1 MKRLDIFAN
10 LFLVLFAI
18 YVAVTCYA
26 FGLGSL
32 RKPGPGFFP
41 FGGAVI
47 MGICAIVVLFGD
59 LSRNRTEQPIAVE
72 NTRWWNVGFV
82 IGAIVVFALLAK
94 SLGFFLCT
102 FLMFILFQRMVS
114 SQSWTKSI
122 IVASCTTIGTY
133 IVFDVLL
140 NAWLPKGVFGF

>member
-1 MKRLDIFAN
+1 M
-10 LFLVLFAI
+10 
-18 YVAVTCYA
+18 
-26 FGLGSL
+26 
-32 RKPGPGFFP
+32 
-41 FGGAVI
+41 
-47 MGICAIVVLFGD
+47 
-59 LSRNRTEQPIAVE
+59 
-72 NTRWWNVGFV
+72 GFV
-82 IGAIVVFALLAK
+82 IGAIVIFALLAK

-140 NAWLPKGVFGF
+140 NAWLPKGVLGF